1 MKKKKLKQ
9 FILYLILIIS
19 LIIFIYSIIN
29 IALWYIDVRKNNE
42 VINEINKII
51 QIPDNIDFEEQIDI
65 KEDEKTGDYWDYMKT
80 NFIDVNLSKLKTI
93 NEDTAGWIQVP
104 NTFVNYPFVQ
114 ANDNEYYLNHSFNK
128 KKNNAGWLFMD
139 YRNTK
144 DLNNKNL
151 IIYGH
156 NRKDKTMFG
165 TLKQL
170 TNQNWFNNK
179 SNNIIKISMESGNSN
194 WQIFSVYIIETT
206 NDYIKTSFQ
215 SDNEYQEFIDMI
227 KNRSIVSFDT
237 NVTISDKILTLST
250 CHGSYKKLVIH
261 AKLIGNN

>member
-9 FILYLILIIS
+9 FILYLLLIIS

-51 QIPDNIDFEEQIDI
+51 QVPDNIDFEEQIDI

-179 SNNIIKISMESGNSN
+179 SNNIIKMSMESGNSN
-194 WQIFSVYIIETT
+194 WQIFSVYIIENT

>member
-9 FILYLILIIS
+9 FILYLLLIIS

-42 VINEINKII
+42 VINDINKII
-51 QIPDNIDFEEQIDI
+51 QVPDNIDFEEQIDI

-80 NFIDVNLSKLKTI
+80 NFLDVNLSKLKTI

-104 NTFVNYPFVQ
+104 NTFVNYPFVKS
-114 ANDNEYYLNHSFNK
+114 NDNEYYLNHSFNK
-128 KKNNAGWLFMD
+128 EKNNAGWLFMD

-179 SNNIIKISMESGNSN
+179 SNNIIKMSMESGNSN

>member
-29 IALWYIDVRKNNE
+29 IALWYIDVKKNNE
-42 VINEINKII
+42 VINDINKII
-51 QIPDNIDFEEQIDI
+51 QVPDNIDFEEQIDI

-80 NFIDVNLSKLKTI
+80 NFLDVNLSKLKTI

-104 NTFVNYPFVQ
+104 NTFVNYPFVKS
-114 ANDNEYYLNHSFNK
+114 NDNEYYLNHSFNK
-128 KKNNAGWLFMD
+128 EKNNAGWLFMD

-170 TNQNWFNNK
+170 TNQNWFTNK
-179 SNNIIKISMESGNSN
+179 RNNIIKMSMESGNSN

>member
-42 VINEINKII
+42 VINDINKII
-51 QIPDNIDFEEQIDI
+51 QVPDNIDTEEQIDI

-80 NFIDVNLSKLKTI
+80 NFLDVNLSKLKTI

-104 NTFVNYPFVQ
+104 NTFVNYPFVKS
-114 ANDNEYYLNHSFNK
+114 NNNEYYLNHSFNK

>member
-9 FILYLILIIS
+9 FILYLLLIIS

-51 QIPDNIDFEEQIDI
+51 QVPDNIDFEEQIDI

>member
-9 FILYLILIIS
+9 FILYLLLIIS
-19 LIIFIYSIIN
+19 LVVFIYSIIN
-29 IALWYIDVRKNNE
+29 IALWYIDVRKNDE
-42 VINEINKII
+42 VINNINKLI
-51 QIPDNIDFEEQIDI
+51 QVPDNIDHEEQIDI
-65 KEDEKTGDYWDYMKT
+65 KEDEKTGDYWDYIKT
-80 NFIDVNLSKLKTI
+80 NFIDVDLTKLKTI
-93 NEDTAGWIQVP
+93 NEDTVGWIQVP
-104 NTFVNYPFVQ
+104 NTNVNYPFVQ

-179 SNNIIKISMESGNSN
+179 SNNIIKMSMESGNSN

-227 KNRSIVSFDT
+227 KNRSSVSFNTEVGT
-237 NVTISDKILTLST
+237 NDKILTLST